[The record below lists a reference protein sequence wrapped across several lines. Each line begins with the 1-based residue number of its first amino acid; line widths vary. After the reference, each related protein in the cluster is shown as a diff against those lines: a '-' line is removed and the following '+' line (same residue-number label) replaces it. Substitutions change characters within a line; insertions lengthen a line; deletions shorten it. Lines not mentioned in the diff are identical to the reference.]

1 MLLTNREFLIL
12 LVNLTYL
19 TVFSIVAF
27 RGGKAE
33 FLLYI
38 GVILIVGAWI
48 VWKQRQVKLGPT
60 ILWGLTVWGVL
71 HMAGG
76 LVHVGDGVLYS
87 LVLVPLVDRVTTEGE
102 RLVVLRFDQLIH
114 LYGFAVSTLVTYHL
128 LRPYLRDRIERWPTL
143 ALLVVLM
150 SSGLG
155 ALNEILEFCA
165 VLAFPE
171 TGVGGYAN
179 TLLDLCFN
187 LAGGLVA
194 ITYLTWRQRASM
206 L

>member
-1 MLLTNREFLIL
+1 MLLTKRELPIL
-12 LVNLTYL
+12 LVNLIYL
-19 TVFSIVAF
+19 TIFSILAF

-38 GVILIVGAWI
+38 GVILIVGGWI
-48 VWKQRQVKLGPT
+48 VWKQRQVKLGPM
-60 ILWGLTVWGVL
+60 ILWGLTVWGLL

-76 LVHVGDGVLYS
+76 LVHVGDDVLYG

-114 LYGFAVSTLVTYHL
+114 LFGFGVSTLVTYHL

-150 SSGLG
+150 GSGLG
-155 ALNEILEFCA
+155 AINEIIEFCA

-194 ITYLTWRQRASM
+194 VTYLTWKRRPSR